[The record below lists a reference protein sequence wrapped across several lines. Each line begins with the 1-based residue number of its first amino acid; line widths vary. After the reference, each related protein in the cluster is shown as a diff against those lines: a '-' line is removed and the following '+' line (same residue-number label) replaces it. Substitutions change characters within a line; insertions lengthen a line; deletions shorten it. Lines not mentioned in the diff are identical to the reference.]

1 MKGQARNFLNA
12 LTTNTVSATML
23 EAGSKVNVIP
33 SSAEVAL
40 DCRLVPGQTPED
52 VMREIKAITGEGV
65 ELEVVYTTN
74 GAAFSTE
81 TPLYKIMEKAT
92 RKMDPGGIVIPMLMT
107 GATDASQYRQSGMTI
122 YGFTRASCQPICRS

>member
-1 MKGQARNFLNA
+1 MISLAINRMKGPGRNFLNA

-52 VMREIKAITGEGV
+52 VMREIKAITGDGV
-65 ELEVVYTTN
+65 ELEVIILPV
-74 GAAFSTE
+74 GQLSQPRPRCIRSWKMPPARW
-81 TPLYKIMEKAT
+81 I
-92 RKMDPGGIVIPMLMT
+92 RKEL
-107 GATDASQYRQSGMTI
+107 
-122 YGFTRASCQPICRS
+122 